1 MADREEPRLLDLDRF
16 ASREDALRQIHRERG
31 FDDVVFEPLQVAL
44 ARNGGGI
51 SMLGMFTLS
60 SIARVRG
67 LHEGIVR
74 EIGADNPHAVFPL
87 LRAFA
92 EALLLIAYVADHP
105 EYVEA
110 AVQDP
115 RDDTADTPKRKT
127 FQGLI
132 NHMDSNYSSQFK
144 HVYAELSDLAHFG
157 SRAVWNAWQ
166 PVDEETRSATWTS
179 TPRWRDQRDLYIA
192 CASLLELS
200 AEMEIVLKRLV
211 DRL

>member
-1 MADREEPRLLDLDRF
+1 VADREEPRLLDLDRF

-110 AVQDP
+110 AVQD
-115 RDDTADTPKRKT
+115 
-127 FQGLI
+127 
-132 NHMDSNYSSQFK
+132 
-144 HVYAELSDLAHFG
+144 
-157 SRAVWNAWQ
+157 RA
-166 PVDEETRSATWTS
+166 T
-179 TPRWRDQRDLYIA
+179 TPRTRPSGRP
-192 CASLLELS
+192 S
-200 AEMEIVLKRLV
+200 KG
-211 DRL
+211 